1 MRIQVVTNNSGKVIA
16 AVHVS
21 TTADTSKEQVGFF
34 PLVGQRVVE
43 LDVPLALREMDPQT
57 RLRAVL
63 EYCVNA
69 DGTYLEPLIQK

>member
-1 MRIQVVTNNSGKVIA
+1 MRIQVVINTSGKVIA

-21 TTADTSKEQVGFF
+21 TTADTSKEQAGCI

-43 LDVPLALREMDPQT
+43 LDVPLALQAMDPQS

-63 EYCVNA
+63 EHCVNA
-69 DGTYLEPLIQK
+69 EGTHLEPLTQK